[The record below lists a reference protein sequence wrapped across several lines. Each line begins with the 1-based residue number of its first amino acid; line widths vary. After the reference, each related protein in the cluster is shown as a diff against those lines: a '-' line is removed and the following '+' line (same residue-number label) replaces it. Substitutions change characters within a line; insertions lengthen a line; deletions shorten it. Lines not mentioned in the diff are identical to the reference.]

1 MRKQRDE
8 YSRQRGRKKRDE
20 RKRAREKKRER
31 EAKGVRLNCKLM
43 RLRACE
49 HYSHVGIYSLFTAN
63 YYLNASGRFS

>member
-1 MRKQRDE
+1 MNTRNSEGGRSEMR
-8 YSRQRGRKKRDE
+8 E
-20 RKRAREKKRER
+20 REREKKRER

-49 HYSHVGIYSLFTAN
+49 HYSHVGIYSLFTSN